1 MTDEK
6 KYFRIFNDTDNEFF
20 LKLFLNETEAR
31 HWVINHL
38 DLSKQ
43 WNIQQE
49 NTHPSYKI
57 DRLREWEKTL
67 SGTEREKV
75 KRSIVSIEKLLEK

>member
-6 KYFRIFNDTDNEFF
+6 KYFRIFNDTDDEFF
-20 LKLFLNETEAR
+20 LKLFIDETEAR
-31 HWVINHL
+31 HWIINHL

-49 NTHPSYKI
+49 NTNPI
-57 DRLREWEKTL
+57 N
-67 SGTEREKV
+67 
-75 KRSIVSIEKLLEK
+75 